1 MKLKVKTDVNNYS
14 VIIGKNL
21 CFKINKIILKER
33 IYSQKFLLVYDSK
46 VPHQMITSIVDGFE
60 SKKIERKKIVFNEQ
74 NKNLK
79 TISSI
84 IKILEKNN
92 FSRNDC
98 LISVGGGICG
108 DVCGFASSIFKR
120 GLNFINVP
128 TTLLSQVDSSIGGKT
143 GINSLSGK
151 NMIGSFYQPSL
162 VISDINFLK
171 SLPKKE
177 MICGYAEVLKHSL
190 INNKVFFKFLEKNFS
205 KILNHDH
212 KSLENAIF
220 KSCLIKKKVVQKDE
234 KEKNIRKVLNL
245 GHTFAHAY
253 EATVGYNK
261 GLNHGEAVL
270 LGIMS
275 AVEFSKQKNILKKI
289 DYERIIKHLKRLNY
303 HNLNKYFKSRDISKI
318 IFYMKHDKKNKD
330 DKINLILLK
339 GLGSPVINKSFEENK
354 IRSFLKSLINR

>member
-1 MKLKVKTDVNNYS
+1 MKLKVKTSINNYS
-14 VIIGKNL
+14 VIVGKNL
-21 CFKINKIILKER
+21 CSKINKIILKER

-46 VPHQMITSIVDGFE
+46 VPAQMIRSIV
-60 SKKIERKKIVFNEQ
+60 SKFSKRRIEKKKIVFNEKS
-74 NKNLK
+74 KNLK
-79 TISSI
+79 TVSSI
-84 IKILEKNN
+84 VKILEKRN
-92 FSRNDC
+92 FSRSDC

-128 TTLLSQVDSSIGGKT
+128 TTLLSQVDSAIGGKT
-143 GINSLSGK
+143 GVNSLSGK

-177 MICGYAEVLKHSL
+177 MICGYAEILKHSL
-190 INNKVFFKFLEKNFS
+190 INNKTFFKFLKKNFI
-205 KILNHDH
+205 KILNHDY
-212 KSLENAIF
+212 KVLESAIY
-220 KSCLIKKKVVQKDE
+220 KSCLIKKEIVEKDE

-253 EATVGYNK
+253 EATIGYNK

-275 AVEFSKQKNILKKI
+275 AVEFGRQKNILNKK
-289 DYERIIKHLKRLNY
+289 DYEEIIGHLKKLNY
-303 HNLNKYFKSRDISKI
+303 CNLNKYFKTKDISKI
-318 IFYMKHDKKNKD
+318 IFYMKQDKKNKNS
-330 DKINLILLK
+330 KINLILLK
-339 GLGSPVINKSFEENK
+339 SISKPILDKSFEQNK
-354 IRSFLKSLINR
+354 IRFFLKSLVY

>member
-1 MKLKVKTDVNNYS
+1 MKLKIETNINNYS
-14 VIIGKNL
+14 VIIGKNI
-21 CFKINKIILKER
+21 CSKINQMILNEK

-46 VPHQMITSIVDGFE
+46 VPIKMIKSIINRFNKKKVEKKKIIFSEKSKNFKTVSSIV
-60 SKKIERKKIVFNEQ
+60 
-74 NKNLK
+74 
-79 TISSI
+79 
-84 IKILEKNN
+84 KILEKKN

-128 TTLLSQVDSSIGGKT
+128 TTLLSQVDSAIGGKT

-162 VISDINFLK
+162 VISDINFLN

-177 MICGYAEVLKHSL
+177 MICGYAEILKHSL
-190 INNKVFFKFLEKNFS
+190 INNKTFFKFLKKNFI

-212 KSLENAIF
+212 KVLESAIY
-220 KSCLIKKKVVQKDE
+220 KSCLIKKEIVEKDE

-253 EATVGYNK
+253 EATIGYNK

-275 AVEFSKQKNILKKI
+275 AVEFSRKKNILKKNDFGQI
-289 DYERIIKHLKRLNY
+289 AEHLRKLNY
-303 HNLNKYFKSRDISKI
+303 DNLNKYFKLKDISKI
-318 IFYMKHDKKNKD
+318 IFYMKQDKKNKD

-339 GLGSPVINKSFEENK
+339 SIGKPILNKSFRENN
-354 IRSFLKSLINR
+354 IRSFLKTLIY

>member
-1 MKLKVKTDVNNYS
+1 MKLKVKTDKNNYS
-14 VIIGKNL
+14 IIIGKNL
-21 CFKINKIILKER
+21 CSMIYKIILNER

-46 VPHQMITSIVDGFE
+46 VPAKLIKSIISRFNKDI
-60 SKKIERKKIVFNEQ
+60 IEKKKIVFNEKS
-74 NKNLK
+74 KNLK
-79 TISSI
+79 TVSSI
-84 IKILEKNN
+84 VKILEKNN
-92 FSRNDC
+92 FSRNDS

-128 TTLLSQVDSSIGGKT
+128 TTLLSQVDSAIGGKT

-162 VISDINFLK
+162 VISDIDFLK
-171 SLPKKE
+171 SLPKRE
-177 MICGYAEVLKHSL
+177 MICGYAEILKHSL
-190 INNKVFFKFLEKNFS
+190 IKDKIFFKFLKKNFI
-205 KILNHDH
+205 KILSHNH
-212 KSLENAIF
+212 KFLEKTIY
-220 KSCLIKKKVVQKDE
+220 KSCLIKKEIVEKDE

-275 AVEFSKQKNILKKI
+275 AVEFSRKKNILKKNDFGQI
-289 DYERIIKHLKRLNY
+289 AEHLRKLNY
-303 HNLNKYFKSRDISKI
+303 DNLNKYFKLKDISKI
-318 IFYMKHDKKNKD
+318 IFYMKQDKKNKD
-330 DKINLILLK
+330 NKINLILLK
-339 GLGSPVINKSFEENK
+339 SIGKPILNKSFRENN
-354 IRSFLKSLINR
+354 IRLFLKTLIY

>member
-1 MKLKVKTDVNNYS
+1 MKLKIKTNINNYS
-14 VIIGKNL
+14 VIVGKNL
-21 CFKINKIILKER
+21 CSRINKIILDEG

-46 VPHQMITSIVDGFE
+46 VPIRMIKSIVNRFN
-60 SKKIERKKIVFNEQ
+60 KKIIEKKKILFNEKS
-74 NKNLK
+74 KNLK
-79 TISSI
+79 TVSSI
-84 IKILEKNN
+84 VKILEKKN

-143 GINSLSGK
+143 GVNSLSGK

-162 VISDINFLK
+162 VISDIDFLK

-177 MICGYAEVLKHSL
+177 MICGYAEILKHSL
-190 INNKVFFKFLEKNFS
+190 IRNKTFFKSLKKNFGKIIDHNHKFLE
-205 KILNHDH
+205 H
-212 KSLENAIF
+212 AIY
-220 KSCLIKKKVVQKDE
+220 KSCIIKKEVVEKDE

-253 EATVGYNK
+253 EATIGYNK

-275 AVEFSKQKNILKKI
+275 AVEFSCQKNILKKNDYKQII
-289 DYERIIKHLKRLNY
+289 DHLKKLNY
-303 HNLNKYFKSRDISKI
+303 SNLNKYFKSKDISKI
-318 IFYMKHDKKNKD
+318 IFYMKQDKKNKD
-330 DKINLILLK
+330 GKINLILLK
-339 GLGSPVINKSFEENK
+339 GIARPVLNKSFKENNIK
-354 IRSFLKSLINR
+354 SFLENLIY

>member
-1 MKLKVKTDVNNYS
+1 MKLKVKTNKNNYNI
-14 VIIGKNL
+14 IIGKNL
-21 CFKINKIILKER
+21 CSKIYKIILNEK
-33 IYSQKFLLVYDSK
+33 IHSQKFLLVYDSK
-46 VPHQMITSIVDGFE
+46 VPAQMIKSIISRFNKD
-60 SKKIERKKIVFNEQ
+60 KIEKKKIVFNEK

-79 TISSI
+79 TVSSI
-84 IKILEKNN
+84 VKILEKNN
-92 FSRNDC
+92 FSRNDS

-128 TTLLSQVDSSIGGKT
+128 TTLLSQVDSAIGGKT

-162 VISDINFLK
+162 VISDIDFLK
-171 SLPKKE
+171 SLPKRE
-177 MICGYAEVLKHSL
+177 MICGYAEILKHSL
-190 INNKVFFKFLEKNFS
+190 IKNKIFFKFLKKNFI
-205 KILNHDH
+205 KILNYDH
-212 KSLENAIF
+212 KFLEKTIY
-220 KSCLIKKKVVQKDE
+220 KSCLIKKEIVEKDE

-275 AVEFSKQKNILKKI
+275 AVEFSRKKNILKKNDFEQI
-289 DYERIIKHLKRLNY
+289 TEHLKKLNY
-303 HNLNKYFKSRDISKI
+303 DNLNKYFKLKDISKI
-318 IFYMKHDKKNKD
+318 IFYMKQDKKNKD

-339 GLGSPVINKSFEENK
+339 SIGKPILNKSFKENN
-354 IRSFLKSLINR
+354 IRSFLKTLIY

>member
-1 MKLKVKTDVNNYS
+1 MKLKIKTNINNYS

-21 CFKINKIILKER
+21 CSKINKIILNEG
-33 IYSQKFLLVYDSK
+33 IVSQKFLLVYDSK
-46 VPHQMITSIVDGFE
+46 VPAQMIRSIISKF
-60 SKKIERKKIVFNEQ
+60 SKKRIEKKKIFFNEK

-79 TISSI
+79 TVSSI
-84 IKILEKNN
+84 VKILESMN

-128 TTLLSQVDSSIGGKT
+128 TTLLSQVDSAIGGKT

-162 VISDINFLK
+162 VISDIDFLK
-171 SLPKKE
+171 SLPKRE
-177 MICGYAEVLKHSL
+177 MICGYAEILKHSL
-190 INNKVFFKFLEKNFS
+190 IKDKIFFKFLKRNFI
-205 KILNHDH
+205 KILSHNH
-212 KSLENAIF
+212 KVLEKTIY
-220 KSCLIKKKVVQKDE
+220 KSCLIKKEIVEKDE

-253 EATVGYNK
+253 ETTVGYNK

-275 AVEFSKQKNILKKI
+275 AVEFSRKKNILKKNDFEKI
-289 DYERIIKHLKRLNY
+289 TEHLRKLNY
-303 HNLNKYFKSRDISKI
+303 DNLNKYFKLKDISKI
-318 IFYMKHDKKNKD
+318 IFYMKQDKKNKD

-339 GLGSPVINKSFEENK
+339 GIGKPILNKSFRENN
-354 IRSFLKSLINR
+354 IRSFLKTLIY

>member
-1 MKLKVKTDVNNYS
+1 MKLKVKTNINYYS

-21 CFKINKIILKER
+21 CSRINKIILDER

-46 VPHQMITSIVDGFE
+46 VPNQMIKSILSRFNN
-60 SKKIERKKIVFNEQ
+60 KKIEKKKIVFNEKS
-74 NKNLK
+74 KNLK
-79 TISSI
+79 TVSSI
-84 IKILEKNN
+84 VKILEKKN

-120 GLNFINVP
+120 GLNFVNVP
-128 TTLLSQVDSSIGGKT
+128 TTLLSQVDSAIGGKT
-143 GINSLSGK
+143 GVNSLSGK

-162 VISDINFLK
+162 VISDIDFLK

-177 MICGYAEVLKHSL
+177 MICGYAEILKHSL
-190 INNKVFFKFLEKNFS
+190 IKNKIFFKFLKRNFN
-205 KILNHDH
+205 KIMDHNHRFLKH
-212 KSLENAIF
+212 AIY
-220 KSCLIKKKVVQKDE
+220 KSCLIKKQVVEKDE

-253 EATVGYNK
+253 EATIGYNK

-275 AVEFSKQKNILKKI
+275 AVEFSRKKNILKKNDFEQI
-289 DYERIIKHLKRLNY
+289 TEHLRKLNY
-303 HNLNKYFKSRDISKI
+303 DTLNKYFKLKDISKI
-318 IFYMKHDKKNKD
+318 IFYMKQDKKNKD
-330 DKINLILLK
+330 NKINLILLK
-339 GLGSPVINKSFEENK
+339 GIGKPILNKSFSENN
-354 IRSFLKSLINR
+354 IRSFLKTLIY

>member
-1 MKLKVKTDVNNYS
+1 MKLKIKTNINNYS

-21 CFKINKIILKER
+21 CSKINKLIFNER

-46 VPHQMITSIVDGFE
+46 VPTQMIKSIIGRFN
-60 SKKIERKKIVFNEQ
+60 KKRVEKKKIVFNEKS
-74 NKNLK
+74 KNLK
-79 TISSI
+79 TVSSI
-84 IKILEKNN
+84 VKILEKKN

-108 DVCGFASSIFKR
+108 DVCGFAASIFKR
-120 GLNFINVP
+120 GLNFVNVP

-177 MICGYAEVLKHSL
+177 MICGYAEILKHSL
-190 INNKVFFKFLEKNFS
+190 INNKIFFKFLNKNFN
-205 KILNHDH
+205 KILNHNQ
-212 KSLENAIF
+212 KVLESAIY
-220 KSCLIKKKVVQKDE
+220 KSCLIKKQIVEKDE

-253 EATVGYNK
+253 EATIGYNK

-275 AVEFSKQKNILKKI
+275 AVEFGRQKNILNKK
-289 DYERIIKHLKRLNY
+289 DYLEITEHLKKLKY
-303 HNLNKYFKSRDISKI
+303 CNLNKYFKRKDISKI
-318 IFYMKHDKKNKD
+318 IFYMKQDKKNKNN
-330 DKINLILLK
+330 KINLILLK
-339 GLGSPVINKSFEENK
+339 SISKPLLDKSFEENK
-354 IRSFLKSLINR
+354 IKSFFKSLIY

>member
-1 MKLKVKTDVNNYS
+1 MKLKVKTNKNNYS
-14 VIIGKNL
+14 IIIGKNL
-21 CFKINKIILKER
+21 CSKINKIILNER
-33 IYSQKFLLVYDSK
+33 MYSQKFLLVYDSK
-46 VPHQMITSIVDGFE
+46 VPAQMIKSIISRFNKD
-60 SKKIERKKIVFNEQ
+60 KIEKKKIVFNEKS
-74 NKNLK
+74 KNLK
-79 TISSI
+79 TVSSI
-84 IKILEKNN
+84 VKILEKNN
-92 FSRNDC
+92 FSRNDS

-128 TTLLSQVDSSIGGKT
+128 TTLLSQVDSAIGGKT

-177 MICGYAEVLKHSL
+177 MICGYAEILKHSL
-190 INNKVFFKFLEKNFS
+190 IKDKIFFKFLKKNFI
-205 KILNHDH
+205 KILSHNH
-212 KSLENAIF
+212 KFLEKTIY
-220 KSCLIKKKVVQKDE
+220 KSCLIKKEIVEKDE

-275 AVEFSKQKNILKKI
+275 AVEFSRKKNILKKNDFGQI
-289 DYERIIKHLKRLNY
+289 AEHLRKLNY
-303 HNLNKYFKSRDISKI
+303 SNLNKYFKLKDISKI
-318 IFYMKHDKKNKD
+318 IFYMKQDKKNKD
-330 DKINLILLK
+330 SKINLILLK
-339 GLGSPVINKSFEENK
+339 SIGKPILNKSFRENN
-354 IRSFLKSLINR
+354 IRLFLKTLIY

>member
-1 MKLKVKTDVNNYS
+1 MKLKVKTNKNNYNI
-14 VIIGKNL
+14 IIGKNL
-21 CFKINKIILKER
+21 CSKIHKIILNER
-33 IYSQKFLLVYDSK
+33 MYSQKFLLVYDSK
-46 VPHQMITSIVDGFE
+46 VPNQMIKSIISGFN
-60 SKKIERKKIVFNEQ
+60 KDKIEKKKIVFNEKS
-74 NKNLK
+74 KNLK
-79 TISSI
+79 TVSSI
-84 IKILEKNN
+84 VKILEKNN
-92 FSRNDC
+92 FSRNDS

-128 TTLLSQVDSSIGGKT
+128 TTLLSQVDSAIGGKT

-162 VISDINFLK
+162 VISDIDFLK
-171 SLPKKE
+171 SLPKRE
-177 MICGYAEVLKHSL
+177 MICGYAEILKHSL
-190 INNKVFFKFLEKNFS
+190 IKDKIFFKFLKKNFI
-205 KILNHDH
+205 KILSQNH
-212 KSLENAIF
+212 KFLEKTIY
-220 KSCLIKKKVVQKDE
+220 KSCLIKKEIVEKDE

-275 AVEFSKQKNILKKI
+275 AVEFSRKKNILKKNDFGQI
-289 DYERIIKHLKRLNY
+289 AEHLRKLNY
-303 HNLNKYFKSRDISKI
+303 DNLNKYFKLKDISKI
-318 IFYMKHDKKNKD
+318 IFYMKQDKKNKD

-339 GLGSPVINKSFEENK
+339 SIGKPMLNKSFRENT
-354 IRSFLKSLINR
+354 IRSFLKTLIY

>member
-1 MKLKVKTDVNNYS
+1 MKKEENLKEKFRQALTS
-14 VIIGKNL
+14 TIKVISDDYKPSFDKKSKNL
-21 CFKINKIILKER
+21 ETV
-33 IYSQKFLLVYDSK
+33 S
-46 VPHQMITSIVDGFE
+46 SIV
-60 SKKIERKKIVFNEQ
+60 KV
-74 NKNLK
+74 
-79 TISSI
+79 
-84 IKILEKNN
+84 LEKKN
-92 FSRNDC
+92 FSRNDT

-128 TTLLSQVDSSIGGKT
+128 TTLLSQVDSAIGGKT

-162 VISDINFLK
+162 VISDIDFLK
-171 SLPKKE
+171 SLPKRE
-177 MICGYAEVLKHSL
+177 MICGYAEILKHSL
-190 INNKVFFKFLEKNFS
+190 IKDKIFFKFLKKNFV
-205 KILNHDH
+205 KILSHNH
-212 KSLENAIF
+212 KFLEKTIY
-220 KSCLIKKKVVQKDE
+220 KSCLIKKEIVEKDE

-275 AVEFSKQKNILKKI
+275 AVEFSRKKNILKKNGFEQI
-289 DYERIIKHLKRLNY
+289 TEHLRKLNY
-303 HNLNKYFKSRDISKI
+303 DSLNKYFKLKDISKI
-318 IFYMKHDKKNKD
+318 IFYMKQDKKNKD

-339 GLGSPVINKSFEENK
+339 SIGKPILNKSFREIN
-354 IRSFLKSLINR
+354 IRSFLKTLIY

>member
-1 MKLKVKTDVNNYS
+1 MKLKVKTNKNNYS
-14 VIIGKNL
+14 IIIGKNL
-21 CFKINKIILKER
+21 CSKIYKIIFNEG
-33 IYSQKFLLVYDSK
+33 IYSQKFLLVYDSN
-46 VPHQMITSIVDGFE
+46 VPAQMIKSIISRFNKD
-60 SKKIERKKIVFNEQ
+60 KIEKKKIVFNEKS
-74 NKNLK
+74 KNLK
-79 TISSI
+79 TVSSI
-84 IKILEKNN
+84 VKILEKNN
-92 FSRNDC
+92 FSRNDS

-128 TTLLSQVDSSIGGKT
+128 TTLLSQVDSAIGGKT

-162 VISDINFLK
+162 VISDIDFLT
-171 SLPKKE
+171 SLPKRE
-177 MICGYAEVLKHSL
+177 MICGYAEILKHSL
-190 INNKVFFKFLEKNFS
+190 IKDKIFFKFLKKNFI
-205 KILNHDH
+205 KILSHNH
-212 KSLENAIF
+212 KFLEKTIY
-220 KSCLIKKKVVQKDE
+220 KSCLIKKEIVEKDE

-275 AVEFSKQKNILKKI
+275 AVEFSRKKNILKKNDFGQI
-289 DYERIIKHLKRLNY
+289 TEHLRKLKY
-303 HNLNKYFKSRDISKI
+303 DSLNKYFKLKDISKI
-318 IFYMKHDKKNKD
+318 IFYMKQDKKNKD

-339 GLGSPVINKSFEENK
+339 SIGKPILNKSFRDNN
-354 IRSFLKSLINR
+354 IRSFLKTLIY

>member
-1 MKLKVKTDVNNYS
+1 MKLKVKTNTNNYS
-14 VIIGKNL
+14 IIVGKNL
-21 CFKINKIILKER
+21 CSKINKIILEER
-33 IYSQKFLLVYDSK
+33 IYPQKFLLVYDSK
-46 VPHQMITSIVDGFE
+46 VPAEMIRSIVRRL
-60 SKKIERKKIVFNEQ
+60 SKRRIEKKKIVFNEKS
-74 NKNLK
+74 KNLK
-79 TISSI
+79 TVSSI
-84 IKILEKNN
+84 VKILEKNN
-92 FSRNDC
+92 FSRNDS

-128 TTLLSQVDSSIGGKT
+128 TTLLSQVDSAIGGKT

-162 VISDINFLK
+162 VISDIDFLK
-171 SLPKKE
+171 SLPKRE
-177 MICGYAEVLKHSL
+177 MICGYAEILKHSL
-190 INNKVFFKFLEKNFS
+190 IKDKVFFKFLKKNFI
-205 KILNHDH
+205 KILSHNH
-212 KSLENAIF
+212 KFLEKTIY
-220 KSCLIKKKVVQKDE
+220 KSCFIKKEIVEKDE

-275 AVEFSKQKNILKKI
+275 AVEFSRKKNILKKNDFGQI
-289 DYERIIKHLKRLNY
+289 AEHLRKLNY
-303 HNLNKYFKSRDISKI
+303 DNLNKYFKLKDISKI
-318 IFYMKHDKKNKD
+318 IFYMKQDKKNKD

-339 GLGSPVINKSFEENK
+339 SIGKPILNKSFRENN
-354 IRSFLKSLINR
+354 IRSFLKTLIY